1 MAFHCL
7 LSQSISWP
15 EDFSEAMGPDTLPVL
30 HPFVELSVPTLL
42 ELTAFSE
49 QPHITDKETKAKRAR
64 VMQLVNGKGRV
75 QILTI

>member
-1 MAFHCL
+1 M
-7 LSQSISWP
+7 
-15 EDFSEAMGPDTLPVL
+15 PVL

-42 ELTAFSE
+42 ELTAFSK

-64 VMQLVNGKGRV
+64 VMQLVNGKGKV